1 MGLSKAVVKNRVLIL
16 MIALILLVPAVF
28 GMLGTRINYDMLDYL
43 PSDMDTVIGQET
55 LKEDFGK
62 GAFSFIVVQG
72 MPVQE
77 VAQLK
82 EKIQQVDH
90 VESVLWYDSV
100 ADLSIPMELLPDKLY
115 NEFNTDDATMLAVFF
130 DSATSEDVTMDA
142 IREIRSIAGKQCFV
156 SGMSALVTD
165 LKDLC
170 EQEEPIY
177 VALAV
182 ACACAAM
189 MLLLDG
195 WLVPFVFLASIGMA
209 IVYNLGSNFFL
220 GEISYITK
228 ALSAV
233 LQLAVTMDYSIFLW
247 HSYNE
252 QLTLQSDHKE
262 AMAVAIHNTFT
273 SVIGSSA
280 TTIAGFIALC
290 FMSFTLGRDLGI
302 VMAKGVLLGVLGCVA
317 ILPSLILVL
326 DKPLQRTRHKSLIP
340 DMGGFAKGV
349 CKIFPVFLV
358 IFALL
363 VAPAY
368 ISYDKTNDEV
378 YYDMGQCLPE
388 DMEYVIAN
396 KKLSEEFD
404 IASTHMLL
412 VNADLPDSD
421 VRAMIDE
428 MEQVPGVK
436 YVLGMESVVGPM
448 IPIHYTLDGKT
459 VTPSELAGKS
469 GKVTIRFEY
478 ENNQYEVRT
487 VNGVSQK
494 VYVPFVALTGA
505 LLDTSH
511 FSNVTVSNGKLIND
525 GDRIAVMG
533 MAFPGLQE
541 DLGISKEQLD
551 LPDYVEISADVT
563 DFTLETTLTVVSNS
577 LLNEVDTDDLTSGD
591 LGSLSD
597 SLSKLTDAMDQLMD
611 GSSQLYDGLCTLLD
625 SCGQLSDGVD
635 QLTDGLDQL
644 SSNSSALNAGAKQ
657 VFTSLL
663 AMADE
668 QLQPQL
674 AQAGITIPSLTIDN
688 YTTVLGGVLAQLD
701 EAGTLAEQAAREQVT
716 AAVEAARDQI
726 RAAVTEAVQQQV
738 TAQVTEQVRQQVLG
752 QVLNAMGYTMEQYQ
766 QSPELKA
773 QVDAAVELQ
782 MQTPAMQ
789 QTISENVTA
798 LMGTEEIRQKIDA
811 ATEQQVQLK
820 IEETMASDEVQQ
832 KIMAATEQAS
842 AGAVQIRSLKQ
853 QLDQYNVFY
862 MGLNSYTAGVDQ
874 AAAGARQLQSNMP
887 ALLDGVK
894 QLRDGAMQLSDG
906 PAA

>member
-1 MGLSKAVVKNRVLIL
+1 MKKNK
-16 MIALILLVPAVF
+16 F
-28 GMLGTRINYDMLDYL
+28 
-43 PSDMDTVIGQET
+43 
-55 LKEDFGK
+55 
-62 GAFSFIVVQG
+62 
-72 MPVQE
+72 
-77 VAQLK
+77 
-82 EKIQQVDH
+82 
-90 VESVLWYDSV
+90 
-100 ADLSIPMELLPDKLY
+100 
-115 NEFNTDDATMLAVFF
+115 LAV
-130 DSATSEDVTMDA
+130 
-142 IREIRSIAGKQCFV
+142 I
-156 SGMSALVTD
+156 L
-165 LKDLC
+165 
-170 EQEEPIY
+170 
-177 VALAV
+177 
-182 ACACAAM
+182 
-189 MLLLDG
+189 
-195 WLVPFVFLASIGMA
+195 
-209 IVYNLGSNFFL
+209 
-220 GEISYITK
+220 
-228 ALSAV
+228 
-233 LQLAVTMDYSIFLW
+233 
-247 HSYNE
+247 
-252 QLTLQSDHKE
+252 
-262 AMAVAIHNTFT
+262 AMAVAVGAAGVTTYAVGKDANDTEAPST
-273 SVIGSSA
+273 VATAASASDTEAVKDETVYVMTAADGS
-280 TTIAGFIALC
+280 TQ
-290 FMSFTLGRDLGI
+290 
-302 VMAKGVLLGVLGCVA
+302 K
-317 ILPSLILVL
+317 ILVSDWIKNAL
-326 DKPLQRTRHKSLIP
+326 PAEAQKAIESLNDAQQVKDDCWTGTIQ
-340 DMGGFAKGV
+340 KEL
-349 CKIFPVFLV
+349 PV
-358 IFALL
+358 
-363 VAPAY
+363 
-368 ISYDKTNDEV
+368 S
-378 YYDMGQCLPE
+378 M
-388 DMEYVIAN
+388 
-396 KKLSEEFD
+396 S
-404 IASTHMLL
+404 
-412 VNADLPDSD
+412 
-421 VRAMIDE
+421 
-428 MEQVPGVK
+428 
-436 YVLGMESVVGPM
+436 
-448 IPIHYTLDGKT
+448 IHYTLDGKT
-459 VTPSELAGKS
+459 VTPSQLAGKS

-597 SLSKLTDAMDQLMD
+597 SLGKLTDAMDQLMD

-789 QTISENVTA
+789 QTISKNVTA
-798 LMGTEEIRQKIDA
+798 LMGTEEIRQKI
-811 ATEQQVQLK
+811 
-820 IEETMASDEVQQ
+820 
-832 KIMAATEQAS
+832 MAATEQAS
-842 AGAVQIRSLKQ
+842 TGAVQIRSLKQ

-906 PAA
+906 LKQFNEEGVEKLVSVLGDDVEGLAERLTATVEVSRNYRSFSGLTDGMDGAVRFIYRTEAVEKAE

>member
-1 MGLSKAVVKNRVLIL
+1 MKKNK
-16 MIALILLVPAVF
+16 F
-28 GMLGTRINYDMLDYL
+28 
-43 PSDMDTVIGQET
+43 
-55 LKEDFGK
+55 
-62 GAFSFIVVQG
+62 
-72 MPVQE
+72 
-77 VAQLK
+77 
-82 EKIQQVDH
+82 
-90 VESVLWYDSV
+90 
-100 ADLSIPMELLPDKLY
+100 
-115 NEFNTDDATMLAVFF
+115 LAV
-130 DSATSEDVTMDA
+130 
-142 IREIRSIAGKQCFV
+142 I
-156 SGMSALVTD
+156 
-165 LKDLC
+165 
-170 EQEEPIY
+170 
-177 VALAV
+177 LAV
-182 ACACAAM
+182 AVAVGAAGVTTYAVGK
-189 MLLLDG
+189 DANDTEA
-195 WLVPFVFLASIGMA
+195 P
-209 IVYNLGSNFFL
+209 
-220 GEISYITK
+220 
-228 ALSAV
+228 SAV
-233 LQLAVTMDYSIFLW
+233 ATAASASDTEAVKDETVYVMTAAD
-247 HSYNE
+247 
-252 QLTLQSDHKE
+252 
-262 AMAVAIHNTFT
+262 
-273 SVIGSSA
+273 GS
-280 TTIAGFIALC
+280 T
-290 FMSFTLGRDLGI
+290 R
-302 VMAKGVLLGVLGCVA
+302 K
-317 ILPSLILVL
+317 ILVSDWIKNAL
-326 DKPLQRTRHKSLIP
+326 PAEAQKAIESLNDAQQVKDDCWTGTIQ
-340 DMGGFAKGV
+340 KEL
-349 CKIFPVFLV
+349 PV
-358 IFALL
+358 
-363 VAPAY
+363 
-368 ISYDKTNDEV
+368 S
-378 YYDMGQCLPE
+378 M
-388 DMEYVIAN
+388 
-396 KKLSEEFD
+396 S
-404 IASTHMLL
+404 
-412 VNADLPDSD
+412 
-421 VRAMIDE
+421 
-428 MEQVPGVK
+428 
-436 YVLGMESVVGPM
+436 
-448 IPIHYTLDGKT
+448 IHYTLDGKT

-597 SLSKLTDAMDQLMD
+597 SLGKLTDAMDQLMD

-635 QLTDGLDQL
+635 QLTDGLNQL

-688 YTTVLGGVLAQLD
+688 YATVLGGVLAQLD

-738 TAQVTEQVRQQVLG
+738 AAQVTEQVRQQVLG

-798 LMGTEEIRQKIDA
+798 LMGTEE
-811 ATEQQVQLK
+811 
-820 IEETMASDEVQQ
+820 VQQ

-874 AAAGARQLQSNMP
+874 AAAGAQRLQSNMP

-906 PAA
+906 LKQFNEEGVEKLVSVLGDDVEGLAERLTATVEVSRNYRSFSGLTDGMDGAVRFIYRTEAVEKAE

>member
-1 MGLSKAVVKNRVLIL
+1 MKKNK
-16 MIALILLVPAVF
+16 F
-28 GMLGTRINYDMLDYL
+28 
-43 PSDMDTVIGQET
+43 
-55 LKEDFGK
+55 
-62 GAFSFIVVQG
+62 
-72 MPVQE
+72 
-77 VAQLK
+77 
-82 EKIQQVDH
+82 
-90 VESVLWYDSV
+90 
-100 ADLSIPMELLPDKLY
+100 
-115 NEFNTDDATMLAVFF
+115 LAV
-130 DSATSEDVTMDA
+130 
-142 IREIRSIAGKQCFV
+142 I
-156 SGMSALVTD
+156 
-165 LKDLC
+165 
-170 EQEEPIY
+170 
-177 VALAV
+177 LAV
-182 ACACAAM
+182 AVAVGAAGVTTYAVGK
-189 MLLLDG
+189 DANDTEA
-195 WLVPFVFLASIGMA
+195 P
-209 IVYNLGSNFFL
+209 
-220 GEISYITK
+220 
-228 ALSAV
+228 SAV
-233 LQLAVTMDYSIFLW
+233 ATAASASDTEAVKDETVYVMTAAD
-247 HSYNE
+247 
-252 QLTLQSDHKE
+252 
-262 AMAVAIHNTFT
+262 
-273 SVIGSSA
+273 GS
-280 TTIAGFIALC
+280 T
-290 FMSFTLGRDLGI
+290 R
-302 VMAKGVLLGVLGCVA
+302 K
-317 ILPSLILVL
+317 ILVSDWIKNAL
-326 DKPLQRTRHKSLIP
+326 PAEAQKAIESLNDAQQVKDDCWTGTIQ
-340 DMGGFAKGV
+340 KEL
-349 CKIFPVFLV
+349 PV
-358 IFALL
+358 
-363 VAPAY
+363 
-368 ISYDKTNDEV
+368 S
-378 YYDMGQCLPE
+378 M
-388 DMEYVIAN
+388 
-396 KKLSEEFD
+396 S
-404 IASTHMLL
+404 
-412 VNADLPDSD
+412 
-421 VRAMIDE
+421 
-428 MEQVPGVK
+428 
-436 YVLGMESVVGPM
+436 
-448 IPIHYTLDGKT
+448 IHYTLDGKT

-533 MAFPGLQE
+533 
-541 DLGISKEQLD
+541 KEQLD

-597 SLSKLTDAMDQLMD
+597 SLGKLTDAMDQLMD

-635 QLTDGLDQL
+635 QLTDGLNQL

-688 YTTVLGGVLAQLD
+688 YATVLGGVLAQLD

-726 RAAVTEAVQQQV
+726 RAAVPEAVQQQV
-738 TAQVTEQVRQQVLG
+738 AAQVTEQVRQQVLG

-798 LMGTEEIRQKIDA
+798 LMGTEEVQQKIDA

-874 AAAGARQLQSNMP
+874 AAAGAQRLQSNMP

-906 PAA
+906 LKQFNEEGVEKLVSVLGDDVEGLAERLTATVEVSRNYRSFSGLTDGMDGAVRFIYRTEAVEKAE

>member
-1 MGLSKAVVKNRVLIL
+1 MKKNK
-16 MIALILLVPAVF
+16 F
-28 GMLGTRINYDMLDYL
+28 
-43 PSDMDTVIGQET
+43 
-55 LKEDFGK
+55 
-62 GAFSFIVVQG
+62 
-72 MPVQE
+72 
-77 VAQLK
+77 
-82 EKIQQVDH
+82 
-90 VESVLWYDSV
+90 
-100 ADLSIPMELLPDKLY
+100 
-115 NEFNTDDATMLAVFF
+115 LAV
-130 DSATSEDVTMDA
+130 
-142 IREIRSIAGKQCFV
+142 I
-156 SGMSALVTD
+156 
-165 LKDLC
+165 
-170 EQEEPIY
+170 
-177 VALAV
+177 LAV
-182 ACACAAM
+182 AVAVGAAGVTTYAVGKDANDTEAPSTVATAASASDTEAVKDETVYVM
-189 MLLLDG
+189 TAADG
-195 WLVPFVFLASIGMA
+195 S
-209 IVYNLGSNFFL
+209 
-220 GEISYITK
+220 TRK
-228 ALSAV
+228 
-233 LQLAVTMDYSIFLW
+233 
-247 HSYNE
+247 
-252 QLTLQSDHKE
+252 
-262 AMAVAIHNTFT
+262 
-273 SVIGSSA
+273 
-280 TTIAGFIALC
+280 
-290 FMSFTLGRDLGI
+290 
-302 VMAKGVLLGVLGCVA
+302 
-317 ILPSLILVL
+317 ILVSDWIKNAL
-326 DKPLQRTRHKSLIP
+326 PAEAQKAIENLNDAQQVKDDCWTGTIQKEL
-340 DMGGFAKGV
+340 
-349 CKIFPVFLV
+349 PV
-358 IFALL
+358 
-363 VAPAY
+363 
-368 ISYDKTNDEV
+368 S
-378 YYDMGQCLPE
+378 M
-388 DMEYVIAN
+388 
-396 KKLSEEFD
+396 S
-404 IASTHMLL
+404 
-412 VNADLPDSD
+412 
-421 VRAMIDE
+421 
-428 MEQVPGVK
+428 
-436 YVLGMESVVGPM
+436 
-448 IPIHYTLDGKT
+448 IHYTLDGKT

-597 SLSKLTDAMDQLMD
+597 SLGKLTDAMDQL
-611 GSSQLYDGLCTLLD
+611 
-625 SCGQLSDGVD
+625 
-635 QLTDGLDQL
+635 TDGLNQL

-738 TAQVTEQVRQQVLG
+738 AAQVTEQVRQQVLG

-798 LMGTEEIRQKIDA
+798 LMGTEEVQQKIDA

-874 AAAGARQLQSNMP
+874 AAAGAQRLQSNMP

-906 PAA
+906 LKQFNEEGVEKLVSVLGDDVEGLAERLTATVEVSRNYRSFSGLTDGMDGAVRFIYRTEAVEKAE

>member
-1 MGLSKAVVKNRVLIL
+1 MKKNK
-16 MIALILLVPAVF
+16 F
-28 GMLGTRINYDMLDYL
+28 
-43 PSDMDTVIGQET
+43 
-55 LKEDFGK
+55 
-62 GAFSFIVVQG
+62 
-72 MPVQE
+72 
-77 VAQLK
+77 
-82 EKIQQVDH
+82 
-90 VESVLWYDSV
+90 
-100 ADLSIPMELLPDKLY
+100 
-115 NEFNTDDATMLAVFF
+115 LAV
-130 DSATSEDVTMDA
+130 
-142 IREIRSIAGKQCFV
+142 I
-156 SGMSALVTD
+156 L
-165 LKDLC
+165 
-170 EQEEPIY
+170 
-177 VALAV
+177 
-182 ACACAAM
+182 
-189 MLLLDG
+189 
-195 WLVPFVFLASIGMA
+195 
-209 IVYNLGSNFFL
+209 
-220 GEISYITK
+220 
-228 ALSAV
+228 
-233 LQLAVTMDYSIFLW
+233 
-247 HSYNE
+247 
-252 QLTLQSDHKE
+252 
-262 AMAVAIHNTFT
+262 AMAVAVGAAGVTTYAVGKDANDTEAPSAVVT
-273 SVIGSSA
+273 ASASDTEAVKDETVYVMTAADGS
-280 TTIAGFIALC
+280 TQ
-290 FMSFTLGRDLGI
+290 
-302 VMAKGVLLGVLGCVA
+302 K
-317 ILPSLILVL
+317 ILVSDWIKNAL
-326 DKPLQRTRHKSLIP
+326 PAEAQKAIENLNDAQQVKDDCWTGTIQKEL
-340 DMGGFAKGV
+340 
-349 CKIFPVFLV
+349 PV
-358 IFALL
+358 
-363 VAPAY
+363 
-368 ISYDKTNDEV
+368 S
-378 YYDMGQCLPE
+378 M
-388 DMEYVIAN
+388 
-396 KKLSEEFD
+396 S
-404 IASTHMLL
+404 
-412 VNADLPDSD
+412 
-421 VRAMIDE
+421 
-428 MEQVPGVK
+428 
-436 YVLGMESVVGPM
+436 
-448 IPIHYTLDGKT
+448 IHYTLDGKT

-597 SLSKLTDAMDQLMD
+597 SLGKLTDAMDQLMD

-688 YTTVLGGVLAQLD
+688 YATVLGGVLAQLD

-716 AAVEAARDQI
+716 AAVR
-726 RAAVTEAVQQQV
+726 
-738 TAQVTEQVRQQVLG
+738 VRQQVLG

-773 QVDAAVELQ
+773 QVDAAVEMQ
-782 MQTPAMQ
+782 VQTPAMQ

-906 PAA
+906 LKQFNEEGVEKLVSVLGDDVEGLAERLTATVEVSRNYRSFSGLTDGMDGTVRFIYRTEAVEKAE